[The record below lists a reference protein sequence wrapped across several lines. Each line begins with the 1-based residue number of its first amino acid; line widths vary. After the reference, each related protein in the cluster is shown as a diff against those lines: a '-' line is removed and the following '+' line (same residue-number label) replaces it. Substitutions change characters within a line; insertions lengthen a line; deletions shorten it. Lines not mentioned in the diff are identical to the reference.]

1 MVKDAVEWETHFSSK
16 EETKLRTDLI
26 ALQNK
31 IRQANVPVYIV
42 LCGVSGAGK
51 FGTMFLLRDWLDQ
64 RSVGMN
70 AYEREEF
77 PNAYREYLRYWND
90 NVLNGEIGVFLRSWY
105 SNPLI
110 ERSLG
115 KIDDKALYKRLD
127 LCRSF
132 EKTLADNGAI
142 ICKIW
147 FYKSKKEQEAYL
159 HTLDEMDYERWRI
172 MESDWKNCALAD
184 DFEKTSKKIVEYTD
198 TSDAP
203 WFAVRKGTYTER
215 VREGLDI
222 ICDYVEKQIEKRLDE
237 RKKVVNEE
245 TKPTKKADFTK
256 KLDMDASLNKDKYE
270 QLLPYY
276 RTRLNACLTEAKRQ
290 NKKVILAFEGPD
302 ASGKGGVISRISSA
316 LHIMQFK
323 IFPIAAPTKEE
334 INRHFLWRF
343 FKRLEPQKLMTVFD
357 RTWYGRVLVE
367 RIEHYATDKEWKQ
380 AYDEINM
387 FEKLLTEGDN
397 IVVKFLLYITKEEQ
411 YKRFKAREETPYKMW
426 KIGEEDWRNRD
437 KWDLYETAYQEMLDK
452 TDTKYAPW
460 FVIPDNSKKYGRIE
474 AMRLLCEHL
483 EKVLDFKN
491 PTPLPVLKEK
501 KKKDK
506 DE

>member
-203 WFAVRKGTYTER
+203 WFAVRKGLIPNACAKAWTLSAIMSKNRLKSVWTNA
-215 VREGLDI
+215 
-222 ICDYVEKQIEKRLDE
+222 KRLS
-237 RKKVVNEE
+237 
-245 TKPTKKADFTK
+245 TKKQSRPK
-256 KLDMDASLNKDKYE
+256 K
-270 QLLPYY
+270 P
-276 RTRLNACLTEAKRQ
+276 
-290 NKKVILAFEGPD
+290 IL
-302 ASGKGGVISRISSA
+302 
-316 LHIMQFK
+316 
-323 IFPIAAPTKEE
+323 
-334 INRHFLWRF
+334 
-343 FKRLEPQKLMTVFD
+343 QKNWIWTL
-357 RTWYGRVLVE
+357 R
-367 RIEHYATDKEWKQ
+367 
-380 AYDEINM
+380 
-387 FEKLLTEGDN
+387 
-397 IVVKFLLYITKEEQ
+397 
-411 YKRFKAREETPYKMW
+411 
-426 KIGEEDWRNRD
+426 
-437 KWDLYETAYQEMLDK
+437 
-452 TDTKYAPW
+452 
-460 FVIPDNSKKYGRIE
+460 
-474 AMRLLCEHL
+474 
-483 EKVLDFKN
+483 
-491 PTPLPVLKEK
+491 
-501 KKKDK
+501 
-506 DE
+506 